1 MPSRSR
7 FALAWCLALCWAW
20 SSAWAADADL
30 ERMAKEP
37 LTEEQWREVSARRG
51 SDPAF
56 MARAYRLGCVQR
68 LERGELAPTPA
79 NLESV
84 RLGLTLAQQLASK
97 SDVAG
102 LLLCRG
108 RLNQGGDQSKKAEA
122 DFSLALQEAAAANES
137 GLQALAL
144 ALRGE
149 LQEAQGNL
157 SAAQRDLLA
166 AQRVGPPPHDYAVMA
181 LATFYNDSRIG
192 SHADAL
198 ALLQA
203 LMARLEAGPP
213 SHRLSAARFETGL
226 ALQHLGRNPEALA
239 ALVQAQAGF
248 EALKDA
254 VRAARSQA
262 HRAQVLLRLQQPVE
276 ALTLST
282 EALRAAALDDQV
294 QFVAGMVRVGALRQL
309 GKLEEAEALLGQ
321 LRQRIGSEPGPAVQA
336 QLQEEAAEL
345 AAAAKRWELAFRART
360 EELEQVQALTALQK
374 ESQTQRLKLDLESAR
389 LVAES
394 ERRLA
399 ETSAALQLR
408 RWQWALLALA
418 LASAMGLAWCALRFA
433 RQTRARQSAGSDG
446 AQ

>member
-20 SSAWAADADL
+20 SGAWALDADL

-68 LERGELAPTPA
+68 LERGELLPTPA
-79 NLESV
+79 NVESV
-84 RLGLTLAQQLASK
+84 RLGLTLAQHLAST
-97 SDVAG
+97 SDVVG

-108 RLNQGGDQSKKAEA
+108 RLRQGGGQSEKAEA

-149 LQEAQGNL
+149 LHEAQGNL
-157 SAAQRDLLA
+157 GAAQRDLLA
-166 AQRVGPPPHDYAVMA
+166 AQRVGQPPHDYAVMA
-181 LATFYNDSRIG
+181 LATFYNDPRIG

-198 ALLQA
+198 ALLQT

-213 SHRLSAARFETGL
+213 SHRLATARFESGL
-226 ALQHLGRNPEALA
+226 ALQHLGRKPEALA
-239 ALVQAQAGF
+239 ALAQAQAGF

-254 VRAARSQA
+254 ARAARSQA
-262 HRAQVLLRLQQPVE
+262 HRAQVLLRLEQPAA
-276 ALTLST
+276 ALALAD
-282 EALRAAALDDQV
+282 EALRTAALDDEV
-294 QFVAGMVRVGALRQL
+294 QFVAGIVRVGALRQL
-309 GKLEEAEALLGQ
+309 GKLKEAEAMMDQ
-321 LRQRIGSEPGPAVQA
+321 LRLRVGKESGPAVQA
-336 QLQEEAAEL
+336 QLEEESAEL
-345 AAAAKRWELAFRART
+345 AAAAQRWELAFRART
-360 EELEQVQALTALQK
+360 EQLKQVQVLMGLQK
-374 ESQTQRLKLDLESAR
+374 ASQAQRHKLELESAR

-394 ERRLA
+394 ERRQSEA
-399 ETSAALQLR
+399 SAALQLR
-408 RWQWALLALA
+408 RWQWALLAVA
-418 LASAMGLAWCALRFA
+418 LASALGLAGLALRLA
-433 RQTRARQSAGSDG
+433 RQTRAASTRED
-446 AQ
+446 

>member
-137 GLQALAL
+137 GLQALAFEHVDLHLVGVGGRAAGGL
-144 ALRGE
+144 AHGLAAR
-149 LQEAQGNL
+149 LQGLDEGAAD
-157 SAAQRDLLA
+157 SAAGADDEVLVVHGGIRCGG
-166 AQRVGPPPHDYAVMA
+166 V
-181 LATFYNDSRIG
+181 SR
-192 SHADAL
+192 A
-198 ALLQA
+198 
-203 LMARLEAGPP
+203 
-213 SHRLSAARFETGL
+213 
-226 ALQHLGRNPEALA
+226 
-239 ALVQAQAGF
+239 
-248 EALKDA
+248 
-254 VRAARSQA
+254 
-262 HRAQVLLRLQQPVE
+262 
-276 ALTLST
+276 
-282 EALRAAALDDQV
+282 
-294 QFVAGMVRVGALRQL
+294 
-309 GKLEEAEALLGQ
+309 
-321 LRQRIGSEPGPAVQA
+321 PA
-336 QLQEEAAEL
+336 
-345 AAAAKRWELAFRART
+345 
-360 EELEQVQALTALQK
+360 
-374 ESQTQRLKLDLESAR
+374 
-389 LVAES
+389 
-394 ERRLA
+394 
-399 ETSAALQLR
+399 
-408 RWQWALLALA
+408 
-418 LASAMGLAWCALRFA
+418 
-433 RQTRARQSAGSDG
+433 
-446 AQ
+446 